1 MEKSV
6 LRRQV
11 DHTGMTME
19 LEQYSKAEDKK
30 SELLLFIKSL
40 SYYYR
45 LSLRFFVLDDSIE
58 VRKVSTKLA
67 QTRTIGAV
75 FELEELLRQASLP
88 IEQRDPHHQLV
99 LSTWAWLDQNRV
111 DSAGFST
118 LTTTL
123 SV

>member
-45 LSLRFFVLDDSIE
+45 LSLRLFVLDDSIE
-58 VRKVSTKLA
+58 VRKAHKARTDVDNRRCVRARRVAASSVVADRTTRPSSSISGVNLGLA
-67 QTRTIGAV
+67 RS
-75 FELEELLRQASLP
+75 E
-88 IEQRDPHHQLV
+88 
-99 LSTWAWLDQNRV
+99 
-111 DSAGFST
+111 
-118 LTTTL
+118 
-123 SV
+123 